1 MVKSFLGTKI
11 SPGLIYEII
20 SFMIL
25 ILPLALLLALYL
37 KRGKSNDK
45 EI

>member
-1 MVKSFLGTKI
+1 MVKSFLGTKDM
-11 SPGLIYEII
+11 IYEII